1 MTGNPILIA
10 DSLQKQREEILKAF
24 AAKYNLSPEEC
35 EQCYQILPDGSV
47 SWFVRKRE
55 NLVDVKEPRAF
66 KMTDPLYDMPFEGG
80 TTLMFIV
87 CGIAV
92 LIGIFKIFKGKMKK
106 YLPLSN
112 DQLKFNDA
120 ERLNYEFK

>member
-1 MTGNPILIA
+1 
-10 DSLQKQREEILKAF
+10 
-24 AAKYNLSPEEC
+24 
-35 EQCYQILPDGSV
+35 
-47 SWFVRKRE
+47 
-55 NLVDVKEPRAF
+55 
-66 KMTDPLYDMPFEGG
+66 MTDPLYDMPFEGG

-106 YLPLSN
+106 YLPLLN
-112 DQLKFNDA
+112 DQLKFNNA